1 MKLNNVVFQLAVF
14 LSSLSLQFVSYFLL
28 SFHMFLSMSLRLR
41 FSGLYVYLRKNETFC
56 SQQLLVHSNCKI
68 SDFGS
73 MLTVNQV
80 IVMFLEGRT
89 GVFSWCVIS
98 SLDFPWNVNLG
109 NNSSSLVIWR
119 SCVTREEP
127 ELLTNIR
134 DFTIQ
139 FYVIL
144 RRKFSEWLKPSIESD
159 LGMRFAI

>member
-1 MKLNNVVFQLAVF
+1 MFSNLRFFVMFVTAVC
-14 LSSLSLQFVSYFLL
+14 VLL
-28 SFHMFLSMSLRLR
+28 LIKFPHVLIYVIQIQILRLIR
-41 FSGLYVYLRKNETFC
+41 LFAKNESFC

-98 SLDFPWNVNLG
+98 SLHFPWNVNLG
-109 NNSSSLVIWR
+109 NISSSLVIWR
-119 SCVTREEP
+119 FCVTREEP
-127 ELLTNIR
+127 ELLTNIG

-144 RRKFSEWLKPSIESD
+144 RRKFSEWLKPSIEID